1 MADVNANIDINIDSS
16 NAISQLKSL
25 QRQISQFHTSIAKSS
40 ESAAL
45 AQRGLEK
52 NLLNSINSI
61 GSFSAELRTVKTTA
75 ESFTTALEGN
85 KFSMREYFR
94 YAGGSTKTFGKLF
107 RSEFDTIGKVAEE
120 RVKKLQT
127 QYIKMGRDS
136 TGAMKA
142 IAVMPK
148 SLDMSDYNTKIQV
161 GAQKQALF
169 NQLMKQGSTNLL
181 NFGKNTQWAGRQ
193 LMVGFTIPLTILG
206 STAAKTFMEMEAQAL
221 KFKKVYGDL
230 FTPQAETQAA
240 LDGITELGQMF
251 TKYGVAVSSTVGLA
265 AEAAAAGFQGL
276 DLQRQTTE
284 ATRLSILGQIENSKA
299 LETTISLQNA
309 FGMSSDKLADSINF
323 LNAVENQTVVSLDDI
338 TTAIPKVAPVIQQ
351 LGGDVKDLTFFI
363 AAMKEGGINASE
375 GANALKSGLAA
386 LINPTK
392 KANEMLSQFGIN
404 AREIV
409 VKNKGNLKATV
420 VEFATAL
427 NQLDPLNR
435 AQAIEQMFG
444 KFQFAR
450 LSTLFANVAKDGNQA
465 SRVLDLA
472 NSSVEE
478 LSALSER
485 ELGMTAESSMN
496 KFKKAVEDL
505 KFALIPVGKAFLEA
519 VTPIA
524 EFVGNI
530 LSKFNDL
537 SAGSKKAITLL
548 VTVIGGLGPVL
559 LMTFGL
565 LANGVANIIKLFL
578 TLRQGYQRLT
588 GQSQVLGEQTQY
600 LTMEQLDAAAVAHSL
615 DQAHARLTQ
624 RFTLEAEALNKLIIA
639 YQSAATAGQR
649 FAMNNPGM
657 MLPPRAPRK
666 LAGGIVSV
674 PGSGN
679 KDTVPAMLAPGEAV
693 IPSKF
698 AKKYAPLIQGMV
710 AGNIPGYMSGL
721 APAYA
726 HAQMPFSPGSQQY
739 QEGIKIAGL
748 EQLAAEFPQFIKV
761 VSNLVAELPQSL
773 NVAMKKGASV
783 GEFTKEYGSREGKFT
798 TAAQLGGLD
807 IGNTENKKAL
817 QLLENQIGKA
827 TVQLAEQKAAGGKV
841 VVSDEMFAEATR
853 SVIDEYKNIE
863 GAAGRAARAL
873 DASSKQI
880 GQVRVSAKKDE
891 ILSGLKSGKFVKTK
905 TGKQTQ
911 NQVMFGDVNVGRES
925 VSHPGQYQ
933 SGNPISPRGSYKG
946 KKKQGLIFAAKED
959 AKAYQ
964 SEVEKNTTD
973 IYPATRER
981 TSPHRLASADGKD
994 DANAYESAKQTATKQ
1009 RRRSDRPQGPPSI
1022 GLGAIGPG
1030 ATISPAGLE
1039 SVVNETRA
1047 RQTATEKLG
1056 KLNGAIMGGTFA
1068 LTSLASAGS
1077 MASGP
1082 LGDLSQQVMKYSGL
1096 LFGLMSITQLL
1107 TQAKVTELV
1116 ATRAGTVATAM
1127 GGTGFKALFSKG
1139 GGLAGF
1145 GKNLLTAGK
1154 FLLRFLGPIGLVTTG
1169 LLAAYSVIKMVN
1181 AARERERLSIEG
1193 LGDAAFLAKDKL
1205 KMLGGFFNVV
1215 PTASPFSSKTPQ
1227 MGTTPAQ
1234 RSQVESLR
1242 GDKDFKSKFK
1252 NDIKSLKSATDKQAQ
1267 LVFNSLAIQLKGQ
1280 GFTKEAIDTIVKA
1293 LQEEAGKTSI
1303 KFDFSS
1309 IDIST
1314 KEGMSGFQKSLD
1326 DLSAQV
1332 AKDFATGYS
1341 ASTRLAMNGATG
1353 MWESFTTNIMSD
1365 KLKTSI
1371 NLATKSFTG
1380 MIDGISGQL
1389 ANGTITADQ
1398 YSQSFARI
1406 SSKLAAMPKPVQLAI
1421 VAELLKSLP
1430 EPVAK
1435 TATALTNIGDT
1446 MLLVN
1451 AKAMGL
1457 TEGLA
1462 GVASAMLFLQTA
1474 TGWGPEFAKNVNA
1487 AKLVISNFKKQL
1499 DDLKK
1504 GLGLTTKETDPFKD
1518 LGTGEKFD
1526 FSKYISNNI
1535 KAIQTQTKAYEAM
1548 RLAGISAATAAELA
1562 SNSDAAKAI
1571 VELAKVGG
1579 DAWKKATNE
1588 IKKYTKEQKIL
1599 QTGLIAGAE
1608 SGDYELGRLQMAEKF
1623 ITLQEN
1629 LLNLQTSPK
1638 IKKYNDE
1645 LSFQELILKKISDA
1659 MDAVTNKEIT
1669 PRETLIKQNNYKLE
1683 ELSLIE
1689 NEINSAYDDQIKAL
1703 DAIEKSNKNI
1713 NAMQRSKLSIADALT
1728 QGDISAA
1735 AKAVDEARAEQ
1746 SVNSLSNTQEQITI
1760 SKDLTIAAL
1769 GRKQIE
1775 EENKILQF
1783 QISQIQKNQLDAME
1797 MAKTQV
1803 DKRIDALNYEVS
1815 ITEKLLQ
1822 LQKDSIKYFGMT
1834 KTEID
1839 NAISSLNLAKDAG
1852 IDINVTSNLE
1862 VFLKAAKGDTE
1873 ALNTLLTTTVPAS
1886 AKAAFDALV
1895 TLRNS
1900 MNLSS
1905 TITVSVAGDGAVT
1918 SISAVTAA
1926 WAALNTAADS
1936 AAKARIIMAQF
1947 QIDQLS
1953 FNDFIAKTDEIDAKI
1968 KQMLKD
1974 AADILK
1980 DGIITDA
1987 ELAAFATKWGLALE
2001 QAQTFL
2007 DNVNAIFKAAV
2018 IDKSAIEA
2026 FAKEWGIPYA
2036 AAVKYLTDA
2045 NAYLLVGTIDDT
2057 TIKSFATKWSL
2068 PYEAVKQYLLD
2079 SNKSLSETGL
2089 DSTSITEYA
2098 AKWEEPKTAFNS
2110 YTSAVITGIS
2120 TLSTLDYSSPGS
2132 SASSAWNGATAA
2144 ANAYSIAAA
2153 AASTAQKELA
2163 SAIAA
2168 TQAAA
2173 TAAAIAAAKVL
2184 TDAAAAAAVASVN
2197 TKTVGNT
2204 ADSSGGSGSTT
2215 KYTSNGVAFKTAD
2228 HAKQAN
2234 DLYLALKAA
2243 ITAYDAQNKLG
2254 PSTKL
2259 GTLLTAKN
2267 TAQKQYDNFVTK
2279 YKYAASGGLVSKYM
2293 ASGGIVPKYM
2303 ASGGMASPKY
2313 FAAGGVPRGTDTI
2326 PAMLTPGEFV
2336 MSKYAVDSYGV
2347 DKMKAIN
2354 SGSIEGDKVYNYNLS
2369 VNVKSNANPQDIA
2382 KTVMLEIKNVD
2393 SQRIRTQ
2400 R

>member
-1 MADVNANIDINIDSS
+1 VADVNANIDINIDSS

-127 QYIKMGRDS
+127 QYIKMGRDT

-161 GAQKQALF
+161 AAQKQALF

-206 STAAKTFMEMEAQAL
+206 STASKTFMEMEAQAL

-284 ATRLSILGQIENSKA
+284 ATRLSILGQIENTKA

-386 LINPTK
+386 LINPTR
-392 KANEMLSQFGIN
+392 KANAMLSQFGIN

-615 DQAHARLTQ
+615 DQAHAKLTQ

-657 MLPPRAPRK
+657 MLPPRAPKK
-666 LAGGIVSV
+666 LASGIVSV

-710 AGNIPGYMSGL
+710 AGNIPGYKEGVVRD
-721 APAYA
+721 
-726 HAQMPFSPGSQQY
+726 PGS
-739 QEGIKIAGL
+739 GSAGRVG
-748 EQLAAEFPQFIKV
+748 KV
-761 VSNLVAELPQSL
+761 VPTVVRPYSSNVGATKGLVDFL
-773 NVAMKKGASV
+773 NI
-783 GEFTKEYGSREGKFT
+783 
-798 TAAQLGGLD
+798 D
-807 IGNTENKKAL
+807 PGNTADVVSLYTKQILEEAKVSAQSVVVEINKWRQNNMAAL
-817 QLLENQIGKA
+817 
-827 TVQLAEQKAAGGKV
+827 QKAAAAVNAGADATTEFGPL
-841 VVSDEMFAEATR
+841 VSKFNQDMETAQGPFSQFAKTAQTMAPKLSKDLVEAQQKAKELNLNVKNAADAVKL
-853 SVIDEYKNIE
+853 SQELPNNVIASNLSKPGNFSQYSKIRA
-863 GAAGRAARAL
+863 GAGSR
-873 DASSKQI
+873 
-880 GQVRVSAKKDE
+880 
-891 ILSGLKSGKFVKTK
+891 
-905 TGKQTQ
+905 
-911 NQVMFGDVNVGRES
+911 FGDDKGIES
-925 VSHPGQYQ
+925 MGIPRFMLPDMHPSERAYKLGTSQEHVSSSVQQ
-933 SGNPISPRGSYKG
+933 QEQAIR
-946 KKKQGLIFAAKED
+946 L
-959 AKAYQ
+959 KAERSARKNASVYQ

-981 TSPHRLASADGKD
+981 TSPHKLAAQDGKD
-994 DANAYESAKQTATKQ
+994 DANAYENAKQTATKQ

-1030 ATISPAGLE
+1030 ATISPAGLQ

-1107 TQAKVTELV
+1107 TQAKVTDLV

-1127 GGTGFKALFSKG
+1127 GGTGFKSLFSKG

-1181 AARERERLSIEG
+1181 AARERERLAIEG
-1193 LGDAAFLAKDKL
+1193 LGDAMATTTSQVKTLGEFFGVLPKKLPFDLRQTEIVSAPVRTQRENLKASPEFQKEFKSTIESLRKATNEEAKIVFSSLALNLQAQGFAKDQVQVIVDALREESSQTDVTLDVKSLNLSKESLDKL
-1205 KMLGGFFNVV
+1205 KKDFDPLLVSLNKALSDGITKKLVGGGGAKGASAPLQEIILLNKNAQKQLETTSQFISETSKSASGMFQLGLIDG
-1215 PTASPFSSKTPQ
+1215 KTYEATISAILERTN
-1227 MGTTPAQ
+1227 GLDEAQ
-1234 RSQVESLR
+1234 RKILLNDV
-1242 GDKDFKSKFK
+1242 FK
-1252 NDIKSLKSATDKQAQ
+1252 
-1267 LVFNSLAIQLKGQ
+1267 
-1280 GFTKEAIDTIVKA
+1280 
-1293 LQEEAGKTSI
+1293 
-1303 KFDFSS
+1303 
-1309 IDIST
+1309 
-1314 KEGMSGFQKSLD
+1314 
-1326 DLSAQV
+1326 
-1332 AKDFATGYS
+1332 
-1341 ASTRLAMNGATG
+1341 
-1353 MWESFTTNIMSD
+1353 
-1365 KLKTSI
+1365 KLGVS
-1371 NLATKSFTG
+1371 
-1380 MIDGISGQL
+1380 
-1389 ANGTITADQ
+1389 
-1398 YSQSFARI
+1398 
-1406 SSKLAAMPKPVQLAI
+1406 
-1421 VAELLKSLP
+1421 
-1430 EPVAK
+1430 
-1435 TATALTNIGDT
+1435 ATALNGVLGDT
-1446 MLLVN
+1446 VKEMRLLALMSSGILGKDSPV
-1451 AKAMGL
+1451 L
-1457 TEGLA
+1457 
-1462 GVASAMLFLQTA
+1462 
-1474 TGWGPEFAKNVNA
+1474 
-1487 AKLVISNFKKQL
+1487 
-1499 DDLKK
+1499 K
-1504 GLGLTTKETDPFKD
+1504 GLQAPKGTKEYQNALIQITRLYDKMFGAIEKASKVEPKPFNPNA
-1518 LGTGEKFD
+1518 GGAAGEL
-1526 FSKYISNNI
+1526 SEIQ
-1535 KAIQTQTKAYEAM
+1535 KAINSLKEKTKQILDQSAAYKIL
-1548 RLAGISAATAAELA
+1548 RDNNYDAATAAELA
-1562 SNSDAAKAI
+1562 ADSLVAAALASGAIKAGTEKWKEFLEAIKKAKNALAVEPANKASQKFDTDKLAIEAQTKAMRTLLAAGYDAAEALDIVGDADLVALINNSEAAGLTFDQVKEKIDSAAEAIKNLKNLGNPFAAIEEQTEKFEKAFAAAMEKFRIEEEKAKKKFQPGIDRAQAEVDRIQKIIDGINKTIDGLQTKIKDKQRGIEENITREVEKFEDSIKVIEDKIKAEFDSPLEKLSSESEVLSHNLELIDHQSEAINSKYDLQAEALQKVSDINSDIA
-1571 VELAKVGG
+1571 
-1579 DAWKKATNE
+1579 DQQ
-1588 IKKYTKEQKIL
+1588 QKQL
-1599 QTGLIAGAE
+1599 GL
-1608 SGDYELGRLQMAEKF
+1608 
-1623 ITLQEN
+1623 
-1629 LLNLQTSPK
+1629 
-1638 IKKYNDE
+1638 
-1645 LSFQELILKKISDA
+1645 
-1659 MDAVTNKEIT
+1659 
-1669 PRETLIKQNNYKLE
+1669 
-1683 ELSLIE
+1683 
-1689 NEINSAYDDQIKAL
+1689 
-1703 DAIEKSNKNI
+1703 
-1713 NAMQRSKLSIADALT
+1713 ADALSR
-1728 QGDISAA
+1728 GDISAA
-1735 AKAVDEARAEQ
+1735 AAAAQDMRAGSAARAASAQ
-1746 SVNSLSNTQEQITI
+1746 SGFLDSGRKAELAALTAGGMTRLKIEERQYQIGQEQY
-1760 SKDLTIAAL
+1760 KLEQ
-1769 GRKQIE
+1769 GR
-1775 EENKILQF
+1775 
-1783 QISQIQKNQLDAME
+1783 
-1797 MAKTQV
+1797 
-1803 DKRIDALNYEVS
+1803 
-1815 ITEKLLQ
+1815 KLLQ
-1822 LQKDSIKYFGMT
+1822 KEISDIQEFKIEPLLEEQKRIELDIRDIEDEIYKLENAQTNSLRSNNIELDAAKIALDEANGKLQEALDKIADQK
-1834 KTEID
+1834 KVWED
-1839 NAISSLNLAKDAG
+1839 AKFG
-1852 IDINVTSNLE
+1852 IDEAKNSVDILNTSLE
-1862 VFLKAAKGDTE
+1862 ETLRLAEAIAAAYASMGSGDFSTSGSFTSDDKAFESFISIVE
-1873 ALNTLLTTTVPAS
+1873 ALDA
-1886 AKAAFDALV
+1886 AQAAFDAAV
-1895 TLRNS
+1895 ESGNMYAVRN
-1900 MNLSS
+1900 
-1905 TITVSVAGDGAVT
+1905 AGV
-1918 SISAVTAA
+1918 
-1926 WAALNTAADS
+1926 
-1936 AAKARIIMAQF
+1936 R
-1947 QIDQLS
+1947 
-1953 FNDFIAKTDEIDAKI
+1953 
-1968 KQMLKD
+1968 
-1974 AADILK
+1974 
-1980 DGIITDA
+1980 
-1987 ELAAFATKWGLALE
+1987 LAAA
-2001 QAQTFL
+2001 
-2007 DNVNAIFKAAV
+2007 
-2018 IDKSAIEA
+2018 
-2026 FAKEWGIPYA
+2026 
-2036 AAVKYLTDA
+2036 
-2045 NAYLLVGTIDDT
+2045 
-2057 TIKSFATKWSL
+2057 
-2068 PYEAVKQYLLD
+2068 
-2079 SNKSLSETGL
+2079 
-2089 DSTSITEYA
+2089 
-2098 AKWEEPKTAFNS
+2098 
-2110 YTSAVITGIS
+2110 
-2120 TLSTLDYSSPGS
+2120 
-2132 SASSAWNGATAA
+2132 
-2144 ANAYSIAAA
+2144 
-2153 AASTAQKELA
+2153 
-2163 SAIAA
+2163 
-2168 TQAAA
+2168 QAAYDA
-2173 TAAAIAAAKVL
+2173 TL
-2184 TDAAAAAAVASVN
+2184 PTGGGGGGG
-2197 TKTVGNT
+2197 GNSLLMM
-2204 ADSSGGSGSTT
+2204 SSGG
-2215 KYTSNGVAFKTAD
+2215 
-2228 HAKQAN
+2228 
-2234 DLYLALKAA
+2234 
-2243 ITAYDAQNKLG
+2243 
-2254 PSTKL
+2254 
-2259 GTLLTAKN
+2259 
-2267 TAQKQYDNFVTK
+2267 
-2279 YKYAASGGLVSKYM
+2279 M
-2293 ASGGIVPKYM
+2293 VPKYM
-2303 ASGGMASPKY
+2303 AYGGMSM
-2313 FAAGGVPRGTDTI
+2313 GSDTV

-2336 MSKYAVDSYGV
+2336 MNKKATKAFGPALAAMNSSKYPSMMTKGLSSPTYQTSATNISAPSNVS
-2347 DKMKAIN
+2347 N
-2354 SGSIEGDKVYNYNLS
+2354 STSVNNNSSSVYNYS
-2369 VNVKSNANPQDIA
+2369 VGINVGGSNANPQDIA
-2382 KTVMLEIKNVD
+2382 RAVMTQIKNVD

>member
-1 MADVNANIDINIDSS
+1 VADVNANIDINIDSS

-61 GSFSAELRTVKTTA
+61 GSFSAELRTVKTSA
-75 ESFTTALEGN
+75 ESFTASLEGN

-127 QYIKMGRDS
+127 QYIKMGRDT

-161 GAQKQALF
+161 AAQKQALF

-206 STAAKTFMEMEAQAL
+206 STASKTFMEMEAQAL

-230 FTPQAETQAA
+230 FTPQEETQAA

-284 ATRLSILGQIENSKA
+284 ATRLSILGQIDNAKA

-386 LINPTK
+386 LINPTR

-404 AREIV
+404 AKEIV
-409 VKNKGNLKATV
+409 VKNKGDLKTTV

-615 DQAHARLTQ
+615 DQAHAKLTQ
-624 RFTLEAEALNKLIIA
+624 RFTLEAEALNKLVIA

-657 MLPPRAPRK
+657 MLPPRAPKK
-666 LAGGIVSV
+666 LASGIVSV

-710 AGNIPGYMSGL
+710 AGNIPGYKEGVVRD
-721 APAYA
+721 
-726 HAQMPFSPGSQQY
+726 PGS
-739 QEGIKIAGL
+739 GSAGRVG
-748 EQLAAEFPQFIKV
+748 KV
-761 VSNLVAELPQSL
+761 VPTVVRPYSSNVGATKGLVDFL
-773 NVAMKKGASV
+773 NI
-783 GEFTKEYGSREGKFT
+783 
-798 TAAQLGGLD
+798 D
-807 IGNTENKKAL
+807 PGNTADVVSLYTKQILEEAKVSAQSVVVEINKWRQNNMAAL
-817 QLLENQIGKA
+817 
-827 TVQLAEQKAAGGKV
+827 QKAAAAVNAGADATTEFGPL
-841 VVSDEMFAEATR
+841 VSKFNQDMETAQGPFSQFAKTAQTMAPKLSKDLVEAQQ
-853 SVIDEYKNIE
+853 K
-863 GAAGRAARAL
+863 
-873 DASSKQI
+873 
-880 GQVRVSAKKDE
+880 
-891 ILSGLKSGKFVKTK
+891 
-905 TGKQTQ
+905 
-911 NQVMFGDVNVGRES
+911 
-925 VSHPGQYQ
+925 
-933 SGNPISPRGSYKG
+933 
-946 KKKQGLIFAAKED
+946 AKELNLNVKNAAD
-959 AKAYQ
+959 AVKLSQELPNNVIASNLSKPGNFSKYSKIRAGAGSKFGNDQGIESMGIPRFMLPDMHPSERAYKLGTSQEHVSSSVQQQEQAIRLKAERSARKNASVYQ

-981 TSPHRLASADGKD
+981 TSPHKLAAQDGKD
-994 DANAYESAKQTATKQ
+994 DANAYENAKQTATKQ

-1030 ATISPAGLE
+1030 ATISPAGLQ

-1127 GGTGFKALFSKG
+1127 GGTGFKSLFSRG
-1139 GGLAGF
+1139 GGLVGF

-1169 LLAAYSVIKMVN
+1169 LFAAYSVIKMAN
-1181 AARERERLSIEG
+1181 AARERERLAIEG
-1193 LGDAAFLAKDKL
+1193 LADAMSTTTSQVKTLGEFFGVLPKKL
-1205 KMLGGFFNVV
+1205 PFDLGQKEIVSAPV
-1215 PTASPFSSKTPQ
+1215 RTQRESLKASPEFQKEFKSTI
-1227 MGTTPAQ
+1227 
-1234 RSQVESLR
+1234 ESLR
-1242 GDKDFKSKFK
+1242 KATNEEAKIVFSSLALNLQAQGFAKDQVQVIIDSLREESSQTDVKL
-1252 NDIKSLKSATDKQAQ
+1252 DVKSLNLSQESLDQLKKDIAPILVNLNRALDIGVTKKLVGGVGGRYAAPLQEIVVFSKDVQKQLETTSEFISETAKSA
-1267 LVFNSLAIQLKGQ
+1267 S
-1280 GFTKEAIDTIVKA
+1280 
-1293 LQEEAGKTSI
+1293 
-1303 KFDFSS
+1303 
-1309 IDIST
+1309 
-1314 KEGMSGFQKSLD
+1314 GMFELGL
-1326 DLSAQV
+1326 
-1332 AKDFATGYS
+1332 
-1341 ASTRLAMNGATG
+1341 
-1353 MWESFTTNIMSD
+1353 
-1365 KLKTSI
+1365 
-1371 NLATKSFTG
+1371 
-1380 MIDGISGQL
+1380 IDG
-1389 ANGTITADQ
+1389 
-1398 YSQSFARI
+1398 
-1406 SSKLAAMPKPVQLAI
+1406 
-1421 VAELLKSLP
+1421 
-1430 EPVAK
+1430 
-1435 TATALTNIGDT
+1435 
-1446 MLLVN
+1446 
-1451 AKAMGL
+1451 
-1457 TEGLA
+1457 
-1462 GVASAMLFLQTA
+1462 
-1474 TGWGPEFAKNVNA
+1474 
-1487 AKLVISNFKKQL
+1487 
-1499 DDLKK
+1499 
-1504 GLGLTTKETDPFKD
+1504 
-1518 LGTGEKFD
+1518 
-1526 FSKYISNNI
+1526 
-1535 KAIQTQTKAYEAM
+1535 KAYEATLNTVLETTRGLDDAQRKLLLQKVFEKLGADASALNGILGRTVTEM
-1548 RLAGISAATAAELA
+1548 RLLALMSSGIFQKGSPVLEGLKAPKNSKEYTNALIQINRQYDKMFGSIVKITEEEKKKDFNPNAGGAAGELSEIQKAINSLKEKTKEILDQSKAYKILRDLNYDAKTAADLAADSLVAAALASGAIKAGTEKWKEFLEAIKKAKNALAVEPANKASQKFDTQKQAIEAQTKAMRTLLAAGYDAAEALDIVGDADLVALINDSKAAKLTFAQVKEKIDSTAAALKNLKNLGNPFAAIEEQTEKFEKNFATAMEKFRIDEEDAKRKFQPGIDLAQAEV
-1562 SNSDAAKAI
+1562 DRI
-1571 VELAKVGG
+1571 QKVIDSINKTIDG
-1579 DAWKKATNE
+1579 
-1588 IKKYTKEQKIL
+1588 L
-1599 QTGLIAGAE
+1599 QTDIKDKQRGIEENITREVEKFENDIKVIEDKIKAEFDTPLEKLSSESEVLSHNLGLIDHQSE
-1608 SGDYELGRLQMAEKF
+1608 
-1623 ITLQEN
+1623 
-1629 LLNLQTSPK
+1629 
-1638 IKKYNDE
+1638 
-1645 LSFQELILKKISDA
+1645 
-1659 MDAVTNKEIT
+1659 
-1669 PRETLIKQNNYKLE
+1669 
-1683 ELSLIE
+1683 
-1689 NEINSAYDDQIKAL
+1689 EINSKYDLQAEALQKVSDINSDIADQQQKQL
-1703 DAIEKSNKNI
+1703 G
-1713 NAMQRSKLSIADALT
+1713 LADALSR
-1728 QGDISAA
+1728 GDISAA
-1735 AKAVDEARAEQ
+1735 AAAAQDMRAGSANRAASAQ
-1746 SVNSLSNTQEQITI
+1746 SGLL
-1760 SKDLTIAAL
+1760 DA
-1769 GRKQIE
+1769 GRK
-1775 EENKILQF
+1775 
-1783 QISQIQKNQLDAME
+1783 
-1797 MAKTQV
+1797 
-1803 DKRIDALNYEVS
+1803 
-1815 ITEKLLQ
+1815 
-1822 LQKDSIKYFGMT
+1822 
-1834 KTEID
+1834 
-1839 NAISSLNLAKDAG
+1839 
-1852 IDINVTSNLE
+1852 
-1862 VFLKAAKGDTE
+1862 
-1873 ALNTLLTTTVPAS
+1873 
-1886 AKAAFDALV
+1886 
-1895 TLRNS
+1895 
-1900 MNLSS
+1900 
-1905 TITVSVAGDGAVT
+1905 
-1918 SISAVTAA
+1918 
-1926 WAALNTAADS
+1926 
-1936 AAKARIIMAQF
+1936 
-1947 QIDQLS
+1947 
-1953 FNDFIAKTDEIDAKI
+1953 
-1968 KQMLKD
+1968 
-1974 AADILK
+1974 
-1980 DGIITDA
+1980 A
-1987 ELAAFATKWGLALE
+1987 ELAALTAGGMTRLKIEQRQYQIGQEQYKLE
-2001 QAQTFL
+2001 QDRKLLQKQISDIQEFKINPLLEEQKRIDLEIRKIEDEIYKLENAQTESLRSNNIQL
-2007 DNVNAIFKAAV
+2007 DAAKIKLDGLNSDLAAALKKIEGQKGEWENAKFG
-2018 IDKSAIEA
+2018 IDK
-2026 FAKEWGIPYA
+2026 AKNSVDFFNI
-2036 AAVKYLTDA
+2036 
-2045 NAYLLVGTIDDT
+2045 
-2057 TIKSFATKWSL
+2057 SL
-2068 PYEAVKQYLLD
+2068 Q
-2079 SNKSLSETGL
+2079 ETL
-2089 DSTSITEYA
+2089 R
-2098 AKWEEPKTAFNS
+2098 
-2110 YTSAVITGIS
+2110 
-2120 TLSTLDYSSPGS
+2120 L
-2132 SASSAWNGATAA
+2132 
-2144 ANAYSIAAA
+2144 
-2153 AASTAQKELA
+2153 AQ
-2163 SAIAA
+2163 
-2168 TQAAA
+2168 
-2173 TAAAIAAAKVL
+2173 AIAAAYAGMSGGSLSTSGSFVPESEYVAPIS
-2184 TDAAAAAAVASVN
+2184 TDADKAAEAAFLAIVAQLDQAQADYEAGLLTGNSTIIN
-2197 TKTVGNT
+2197 ALLADLKTKQTTYDATLPTVDPNMSGGGGGGFDML
-2204 ADSSGGSGSTT
+2204 ALSSGGM
-2215 KYTSNGVAFKTAD
+2215 
-2228 HAKQAN
+2228 
-2234 DLYLALKAA
+2234 
-2243 ITAYDAQNKLG
+2243 
-2254 PSTKL
+2254 
-2259 GTLLTAKN
+2259 
-2267 TAQKQYDNFVTK
+2267 
-2279 YKYAASGGLVSKYM
+2279 VSRYM
-2293 ASGGIVPKYM
+2293 A
-2303 ASGGMASPKY
+2303 AGGMVKPKY
-2313 FAAGGVPRGTDTI
+2313 FAVGGKARGTDVV

-2336 MSKYAVDSYGV
+2336 MSKYAVDSYGTN
-2347 DKMKAIN
+2347 KMKAMN
-2354 SGSIEGDKVYNYNLS
+2354 NGSYQGEKVYNYNLN
-2369 VNVKSNANPQDIA
+2369 VNVKSDANPEDIA
-2382 KTVMLEIKNVD
+2382 RVVMTQIRQVD

-2400 R
+2400 RD

>member
-127 QYIKMGRDS
+127 QYIKMGRDT

-161 GAQKQALF
+161 AAQKQALF

-193 LMVGFTIPLTILG
+193 LMVGFTIPLSILG

-230 FTPQAETQAA
+230 FTPQEETQAA

-265 AEAAAAGFQGL
+265 SEAAAAGFQGL

-284 ATRLSILGQIENSKA
+284 ATRLSILGQIENTKA

-404 AREIV
+404 AKEIV
-409 VKNKGNLKATV
+409 VKNKGDLKSTV

-478 LSALSER
+478 LSALSEK

-666 LAGGIVSV
+666 LASGIVSV

-710 AGNIPGYMSGL
+710 AGNIPGYKEGVVRD
-721 APAYA
+721 
-726 HAQMPFSPGSQQY
+726 PGS
-739 QEGIKIAGL
+739 GSAGRVG
-748 EQLAAEFPQFIKV
+748 KV
-761 VSNLVAELPQSL
+761 VPTVVRPYSSNVGATKGLVDFL
-773 NVAMKKGASV
+773 NIDS
-783 GEFTKEYGSREGKFT
+783 
-798 TAAQLGGLD
+798 
-807 IGNTENKKAL
+807 GNTADVVSLYTKQILEEAKVSAQSVVVEINKWRQNNMAAL
-817 QLLENQIGKA
+817 
-827 TVQLAEQKAAGGKV
+827 QKAAAAVNAGADATTEFGPL
-841 VVSDEMFAEATR
+841 VSKFNQDMETAQGPFSQFAKTAETMAPKLSKDLVEAQQ
-853 SVIDEYKNIE
+853 K
-863 GAAGRAARAL
+863 
-873 DASSKQI
+873 
-880 GQVRVSAKKDE
+880 
-891 ILSGLKSGKFVKTK
+891 
-905 TGKQTQ
+905 
-911 NQVMFGDVNVGRES
+911 
-925 VSHPGQYQ
+925 
-933 SGNPISPRGSYKG
+933 
-946 KKKQGLIFAAKED
+946 AKELNLNVKNAAD
-959 AKAYQ
+959 AVKLSQELPNNVIASNLSKPGNFSKYSKIRAGAGSKFGNDQGIESMGIPRFMLPDMHPSERAYKLGTSQEHVSSSVQQQEQAIRLKAERSARKNASVYQ

-981 TSPHRLASADGKD
+981 TSPHKLAAQDGKD
-994 DANAYESAKQTATKQ
+994 DANAYENARQTATKQ

-1030 ATISPAGLE
+1030 ATISPAGLQ
-1039 SVVNETRA
+1039 SVVNETKA

-1068 LTSLASAGS
+1068 LTSLASVGS

-1127 GGTGFKALFSKG
+1127 GGTGFKSLFSRG

-1154 FLLRFLGPIGLVTTG
+1154 FLLRFLGPVGLVTTG

-1181 AARERERLSIEG
+1181 AARERERLAIEG
-1193 LGDAAFLAKDKL
+1193 LGEAMATTTSQVKTLGEFFNVLPKKLPFDLRQTEIVSAPVRTQRENLKASPQFQKEFKSTIESLRKATNEEAKIVFSSLALNLQAQGFAKDQVQVIIDSLREESSQTDVKLDVKSLNLSQESLDQLKKDIAPILVNLDKALKTGVNKKLVGGVGGRYTGPLQEIVVFSKEVQKQLETTSEFISETAKSASGMFQLGLIDGTTYQATLNTVLETTRGLDEAQRKILLTKVFEKMGTDAKALIGILGDAKKEMMALALISSGALSQSVVDDLKATGEDAAFRQA
-1205 KMLGGFFNVV
+1205 
-1215 PTASPFSSKTPQ
+1215 
-1227 MGTTPAQ
+1227 
-1234 RSQVESLR
+1234 R
-1242 GDKDFKSKFK
+1242 G
-1252 NDIKSLKSATDKQAQ
+1252 
-1267 LVFNSLAIQLKGQ
+1267 V
-1280 GFTKEAIDTIVKA
+1280 
-1293 LQEEAGKTSI
+1293 
-1303 KFDFSS
+1303 
-1309 IDIST
+1309 
-1314 KEGMSGFQKSLD
+1314 
-1326 DLSAQV
+1326 
-1332 AKDFATGYS
+1332 Y
-1341 ASTRLAMNGATG
+1341 
-1353 MWESFTTNIMSD
+1353 
-1365 KLKTSI
+1365 
-1371 NLATKSFTG
+1371 
-1380 MIDGISGQL
+1380 
-1389 ANGTITADQ
+1389 
-1398 YSQSFARI
+1398 
-1406 SSKLAAMPKPVQLAI
+1406 
-1421 VAELLKSLP
+1421 
-1430 EPVAK
+1430 
-1435 TATALTNIGDT
+1435 
-1446 MLLVN
+1446 
-1451 AKAMGL
+1451 GL
-1457 TEGLA
+1457 
-1462 GVASAMLFLQTA
+1462 
-1474 TGWGPEFAKNVNA
+1474 
-1487 AKLVISNFKKQL
+1487 
-1499 DDLKK
+1499 
-1504 GLGLTTKETDPFKD
+1504 
-1518 LGTGEKFD
+1518 
-1526 FSKYISNNI
+1526 
-1535 KAIQTQTKAYEAM
+1535 TKAYEKLFGAIEEVTKVKTKPFDPNTGGGEGE
-1548 RLAGISAATAAELA
+1548 LSEIQKAINSLKEKTKQILDQSKAYGILRAKGYDAATAADLAADSLVAAALA
-1562 SNSDAAKAI
+1562 SGQIKAGTKKWTEFLEAIKKAKTALDAEPANKANQKFDTQKQAIEAQTKAMRNLLAAGYDAAEALEI
-1571 VELAKVGG
+1571 VG
-1579 DAWKKATNE
+1579 DADLVALINDSKAAGLTFNQVKE
-1588 IKKYTKEQKIL
+1588 KIDSAAAAIKNLKNLGNPFAAIEEQTDKFEKNFATAMEKFRIDEENAKREFQPGIDLAQAEVDRIQKVIDSINKTIDGL
-1599 QTGLIAGAE
+1599 QTNIKDKQRGIEENITRKVEEFENSIKLIE
-1608 SGDYELGRLQMAEKF
+1608 D
-1623 ITLQEN
+1623 
-1629 LLNLQTSPK
+1629 K
-1638 IKKYNDE
+1638 IKTEFDSPLEK
-1645 LSFQELILKKISDA
+1645 LSSESEVLSHNLELIDHQS
-1659 MDAVTNKEIT
+1659 E
-1669 PRETLIKQNNYKLE
+1669 
-1683 ELSLIE
+1683 
-1689 NEINSAYDDQIKAL
+1689 EINSKYDLQAEALQKVSDINSDIADQQQKQL
-1703 DAIEKSNKNI
+1703 G
-1713 NAMQRSKLSIADALT
+1713 LADALSR
-1728 QGDISAA
+1728 GDISAA
-1735 AKAVDEARAEQ
+1735 AAAAQDMRAGSAARAASAQ
-1746 SVNSLSNTQEQITI
+1746 SGFL
-1760 SKDLTIAAL
+1760 DA
-1769 GRKQIE
+1769 GRK
-1775 EENKILQF
+1775 
-1783 QISQIQKNQLDAME
+1783 
-1797 MAKTQV
+1797 
-1803 DKRIDALNYEVS
+1803 
-1815 ITEKLLQ
+1815 
-1822 LQKDSIKYFGMT
+1822 
-1834 KTEID
+1834 
-1839 NAISSLNLAKDAG
+1839 
-1852 IDINVTSNLE
+1852 
-1862 VFLKAAKGDTE
+1862 
-1873 ALNTLLTTTVPAS
+1873 
-1886 AKAAFDALV
+1886 
-1895 TLRNS
+1895 
-1900 MNLSS
+1900 
-1905 TITVSVAGDGAVT
+1905 
-1918 SISAVTAA
+1918 
-1926 WAALNTAADS
+1926 
-1936 AAKARIIMAQF
+1936 
-1947 QIDQLS
+1947 
-1953 FNDFIAKTDEIDAKI
+1953 
-1968 KQMLKD
+1968 
-1974 AADILK
+1974 
-1980 DGIITDA
+1980 A
-1987 ELAAFATKWGLALE
+1987 ELAALTAGGMTRLKIEQRQYQIGQEQYKLE
-2001 QAQTFL
+2001 QDRKLLQKQISDIQEFKINPLLEEQKRIDLEIRKIEDEIYKLENAQTNSLRSNNIEL
-2007 DNVNAIFKAAV
+2007 DNAKIKLDQANVKLQESLDKIAGQKKVWEDAKFG
-2018 IDKSAIEA
+2018 IDEA
-2026 FAKEWGIPYA
+2026 KNSVDI
-2036 AAVKYLTDA
+2036 LNT
-2045 NAYLLVGTIDDT
+2045 
-2057 TIKSFATKWSL
+2057 SL
-2068 PYEAVKQYLLD
+2068 E
-2079 SNKSLSETGL
+2079 ETL
-2089 DSTSITEYA
+2089 R
-2098 AKWEEPKTAFNS
+2098 
-2110 YTSAVITGIS
+2110 
-2120 TLSTLDYSSPGS
+2120 L
-2132 SASSAWNGATAA
+2132 
-2144 ANAYSIAAA
+2144 
-2153 AASTAQKELA
+2153 AQ
-2163 SAIAA
+2163 
-2168 TQAAA
+2168 
-2173 TAAAIAAAKVL
+2173 AIAAAYASMSGGSLSTSGSFVPDSAYVAPIS
-2184 TDAAAAAAVASVN
+2184 TDADKAALEEFIDIVKELDAAQAALDKG
-2197 TKTVGNT
+2197 TGGGYG
-2204 ADSSGGSGSTT
+2204 ADAAYDRLLARLDAAQSAYDATLPEVDPNNIGGGGGKSLLAMSSGG
-2215 KYTSNGVAFKTAD
+2215 
-2228 HAKQAN
+2228 
-2234 DLYLALKAA
+2234 
-2243 ITAYDAQNKLG
+2243 
-2254 PSTKL
+2254 
-2259 GTLLTAKN
+2259 
-2267 TAQKQYDNFVTK
+2267 
-2279 YKYAASGGLVSKYM
+2279 M
-2293 ASGGIVPKYM
+2293 VPRYM
-2303 ASGGMASPKY
+2303 ASGGMIKPKY
-2313 FAAGGVPRGTDTI
+2313 FATGGVARGTDVV

-2336 MSKYAVDSYGV
+2336 MSKYAVDSYGTN
-2347 DKMKAIN
+2347 KMKAMN
-2354 SGSIEGDKVYNYNLS
+2354 NGSYQGEKVYNYNLN
-2369 VNVKSNANPQDIA
+2369 VNVKSDANPEDIA
-2382 KTVMLEIKNVD
+2382 RVVMTQIRQVD

-2400 R
+2400 RD

>member
-61 GSFSAELRTVKTTA
+61 GSFSAELRTVKTSA
-75 ESFTTALEGN
+75 ESFTASLEGN

-127 QYIKMGRDS
+127 QYIKMGRDT

-161 GAQKQALF
+161 AAQKQALF

-206 STAAKTFMEMEAQAL
+206 STASKTFMEMEAQAL

-230 FTPQAETQAA
+230 FTPQEETQAA

-284 ATRLSILGQIENSKA
+284 ATRLSILGQIDNAKA

-386 LINPTK
+386 LINPTR

-404 AREIV
+404 AKEIV
-409 VKNKGNLKATV
+409 VKNKGDLKTTV

-615 DQAHARLTQ
+615 DQAHAKLTQ
-624 RFTLEAEALNKLIIA
+624 RFTLEAEALNKLVIA

-657 MLPPRAPRK
+657 MLPPRAPKK
-666 LAGGIVSV
+666 LASGIVSV

-710 AGNIPGYMSGL
+710 AGNIPGYMAGKDT
-721 APAYA
+721 AFA

-748 EQLAAEFPQFIKV
+748 EKLAAEFPHFIKV

-853 SVIDEYKNIE
+853 SVIDEYKNVK
-863 GAAGRAARAL
+863 GAAGRAAQAL

-880 GQVRVSAKKDE
+880 GQVRVSARKQDLIE
-891 ILSGLKSGKFVKTK
+891 NLASGKFKRSR

-911 NQVMFGDVNVGRES
+911 DQIMFGDVNVGRES
-925 VSHPGQYQ
+925 SSKPGNFY
-933 SGNPISPRGSYKG
+933 SGNPISPTGSYKG
-946 KKKQGLIFAAKED
+946 KKKQGIIVAAKQD

-981 TSPHRLASADGKD
+981 TSPHKLAAQDGKD
-994 DANAYESAKQTATKQ
+994 DANAYENAKQTATKQ

-1030 ATISPAGLE
+1030 ATISPAGLQ

-1068 LTSLASAGS
+1068 LTSLASVGS

-1116 ATRAGTVATAM
+1116 ATRASAAAGIMQGLDKDAAGKQIGAKVSS
-1127 GGTGFKALFSKG
+1127 LFTKG

-1181 AARERERLSIEG
+1181 AARERERLAIEG
-1193 LGDAAFLAKDKL
+1193 LGDAMATTTSQVKTLGEFFGVLPKKL
-1205 KMLGGFFNVV
+1205 PFDLGQKEIVSAPV
-1215 PTASPFSSKTPQ
+1215 RTQRESLKASPEFQKEFKSTI
-1227 MGTTPAQ
+1227 
-1234 RSQVESLR
+1234 ESLR
-1242 GDKDFKSKFK
+1242 KATNEEAKIVFSSLALNLQAQGFAKDQVQVIIDSLREESSQTDVEL
-1252 NDIKSLKSATDKQAQ
+1252 NVKSLNLSQESLDQLKKDIAPILVNLDKALDTGVTKKLVGGAGGRYVAPLREIVVFSKDVQKQLETTSEFMSETAKSASGMFQLGLIDGKTYEATLLTIIETTRGLDEAQRKILLQKVFEKLGVSASDFNLILGNSVREMKMLALLSSGVLSKDSPILKALASTDYKTQMRGVGQ
-1267 LVFNSLAIQLKGQ
+1267 LNKLYQQLFGAIEKVNKVEPKPFNPNTGGGEGEISEIQKAINSLKEK
-1280 GFTKEAIDTIVKA
+1280 TKQI
-1293 LQEEAGKTSI
+1293 
-1303 KFDFSS
+1303 
-1309 IDIST
+1309 
-1314 KEGMSGFQKSLD
+1314 LD
-1326 DLSAQV
+1326 
-1332 AKDFATGYS
+1332 
-1341 ASTRLAMNGATG
+1341 
-1353 MWESFTTNIMSD
+1353 
-1365 KLKTSI
+1365 
-1371 NLATKSFTG
+1371 
-1380 MIDGISGQL
+1380 
-1389 ANGTITADQ
+1389 
-1398 YSQSFARI
+1398 QS
-1406 SSKLAAMPKPVQLAI
+1406 
-1421 VAELLKSLP
+1421 
-1430 EPVAK
+1430 
-1435 TATALTNIGDT
+1435 
-1446 MLLVN
+1446 
-1451 AKAMGL
+1451 
-1457 TEGLA
+1457 
-1462 GVASAMLFLQTA
+1462 
-1474 TGWGPEFAKNVNA
+1474 
-1487 AKLVISNFKKQL
+1487 
-1499 DDLKK
+1499 
-1504 GLGLTTKETDPFKD
+1504 
-1518 LGTGEKFD
+1518 
-1526 FSKYISNNI
+1526 
-1535 KAIQTQTKAYEAM
+1535 KAY
-1548 RLAGISAATAAELA
+1548 GILRAKGYDAATAADLA
-1562 SNSDAAKAI
+1562 ADSLVAAALAAGAINVGTEEWKNFLEAIEQAKKALAVEPQNKASQKFDTQKQAIEAQTKAMRALLAAGYDAAEALDI
-1571 VELAKVGG
+1571 VG
-1579 DAWKKATNE
+1579 DADLVALINDSKAAGLTFNQV
-1588 IKKYTKEQKIL
+1588 KEKIDSTAAALKNLKNLGNPFAAIEEQTEKFEKNFATAMEKFRIDEEDAKRKFQPGIDLAQAEVDRIQKVIDSINKTIDGL
-1599 QTGLIAGAE
+1599 QTDIKDKQRGIEENITREVEKFENSIKVIEDKIKAEFDTPLEKLSSESEVLSHNLGLIDHQSE
-1608 SGDYELGRLQMAEKF
+1608 
-1623 ITLQEN
+1623 
-1629 LLNLQTSPK
+1629 
-1638 IKKYNDE
+1638 
-1645 LSFQELILKKISDA
+1645 
-1659 MDAVTNKEIT
+1659 
-1669 PRETLIKQNNYKLE
+1669 
-1683 ELSLIE
+1683 
-1689 NEINSAYDDQIKAL
+1689 EINSKYDLQAEALQKVSDINSDIADQQQKQL
-1703 DAIEKSNKNI
+1703 G
-1713 NAMQRSKLSIADALT
+1713 LADALSR
-1728 QGDISAA
+1728 GDISAA
-1735 AKAVDEARAEQ
+1735 AAAAQDMRAGSANRAASAQ
-1746 SVNSLSNTQEQITI
+1746 SGLL
-1760 SKDLTIAAL
+1760 DA
-1769 GRKQIE
+1769 GRK
-1775 EENKILQF
+1775 
-1783 QISQIQKNQLDAME
+1783 
-1797 MAKTQV
+1797 
-1803 DKRIDALNYEVS
+1803 
-1815 ITEKLLQ
+1815 
-1822 LQKDSIKYFGMT
+1822 
-1834 KTEID
+1834 
-1839 NAISSLNLAKDAG
+1839 
-1852 IDINVTSNLE
+1852 
-1862 VFLKAAKGDTE
+1862 
-1873 ALNTLLTTTVPAS
+1873 
-1886 AKAAFDALV
+1886 
-1895 TLRNS
+1895 
-1900 MNLSS
+1900 
-1905 TITVSVAGDGAVT
+1905 
-1918 SISAVTAA
+1918 
-1926 WAALNTAADS
+1926 
-1936 AAKARIIMAQF
+1936 
-1947 QIDQLS
+1947 
-1953 FNDFIAKTDEIDAKI
+1953 
-1968 KQMLKD
+1968 
-1974 AADILK
+1974 
-1980 DGIITDA
+1980 A
-1987 ELAAFATKWGLALE
+1987 ELAALTAGGMTRLKIEQRQYQIGQDQYDLE
-2001 QAQTFL
+2001 KGRKLLQKDISDIQESKINPLLEKQKAIELEIRKIEDEIYKLENAQTESLRSNNIQL
-2007 DNVNAIFKAAV
+2007 DAAKIKLDGLNSDLAAALKKIEGQKGEWENAKFG
-2018 IDKSAIEA
+2018 IDKAKNSVDFFNISLQETLRLAKAIAE
-2026 FAKEWGIPYA
+2026 
-2036 AAVKYLTDA
+2036 
-2045 NAYLLVGTIDDT
+2045 
-2057 TIKSFATKWSL
+2057 
-2068 PYEAVKQYLLD
+2068 
-2079 SNKSLSETGL
+2079 
-2089 DSTSITEYA
+2089 EYA
-2098 AKWEEPKTAFNS
+2098 K
-2110 YTSAVITGIS
+2110 IGGG
-2120 TLSTLDYSSPGS
+2120 TLSTSGSFVPPDTYIPPTSSPEDEAAYEEFIDIVKELDAAQAALDAAVESGNMY
-2132 SASSAWNGATAA
+2132 AVRNAGIKLAA
-2144 ANAYSIAAA
+2144 AEAAYNA
-2153 AASTAQKELA
+2153 TLP
-2163 SAIAA
+2163 
-2168 TQAAA
+2168 
-2173 TAAAIAAAKVL
+2173 
-2184 TDAAAAAAVASVN
+2184 
-2197 TKTVGNT
+2197 TVDPNM
-2204 ADSSGGSGSTT
+2204 SSNGRGGSGST
-2215 KYTSNGVAFKTAD
+2215 NMM
-2228 HAKQAN
+2228 
-2234 DLYLALKAA
+2234 AL
-2243 ITAYDAQNKLG
+2243 
-2254 PSTKL
+2254 S
-2259 GTLLTAKN
+2259 
-2267 TAQKQYDNFVTK
+2267 
-2279 YKYAASGGLVSKYM
+2279 
-2293 ASGGIVPKYM
+2293 
-2303 ASGGMASPKY
+2303 SGGMVPKY
-2313 FAAGGVPRGTDTI
+2313 FAVGGMSRGTDTV

-2336 MSKYAVDSYGV
+2336 MNK
-2347 DKMKAIN
+2347 KATKAFGPQLAAMN
-2354 SGSIEGDKVYNYNLS
+2354 SSRYPSTMAKGLSAPTYQASTTNISAPSRVSNSTSVNNNSSSVYNYS
-2369 VNVKSNANPQDIA
+2369 VGINVGGSNANPQDIA
-2382 KTVMLEIKNVD
+2382 RAVMTQIKNVD

>member
-127 QYIKMGRDS
+127 QYIKMGRDT

-161 GAQKQALF
+161 AAQKQALF

-206 STAAKTFMEMEAQAL
+206 STASKTFMEMEAQAL

-230 FTPQAETQAA
+230 FTPQEETQAA

-284 ATRLSILGQIENSKA
+284 ATRLSILGQIDNTKA

-404 AREIV
+404 AKEIV
-409 VKNKGNLKATV
+409 VKNKGDLKATV

-472 NSSVEE
+472 NSSVED
-478 LSALSER
+478 LSALSEK

-666 LAGGIVSV
+666 LASGIVSV

-710 AGNIPGYMSGL
+710 AGSIPGYKEGVVRD
-721 APAYA
+721 
-726 HAQMPFSPGSQQY
+726 PGS
-739 QEGIKIAGL
+739 GSAGRVG
-748 EQLAAEFPQFIKV
+748 KV
-761 VSNLVAELPQSL
+761 VPTVVRPYSSNVGATKGLVDFL
-773 NVAMKKGASV
+773 NIDS
-783 GEFTKEYGSREGKFT
+783 
-798 TAAQLGGLD
+798 
-807 IGNTENKKAL
+807 GNTADVVSLYTKQILEEAKVSAQSVVVEINKWRQNNMAAL
-817 QLLENQIGKA
+817 
-827 TVQLAEQKAAGGKV
+827 QKAAAAVNAGADATTEFGPL
-841 VVSDEMFAEATR
+841 VSKFNQDMETAQGPFSQFAKTAQTMAPKLSKDLVEAQQ
-853 SVIDEYKNIE
+853 K
-863 GAAGRAARAL
+863 
-873 DASSKQI
+873 
-880 GQVRVSAKKDE
+880 
-891 ILSGLKSGKFVKTK
+891 
-905 TGKQTQ
+905 
-911 NQVMFGDVNVGRES
+911 
-925 VSHPGQYQ
+925 
-933 SGNPISPRGSYKG
+933 
-946 KKKQGLIFAAKED
+946 AKELNLNVKNAAD
-959 AKAYQ
+959 AVKLSQELPNNVIASNLSKPGNFSKYSKIRAGAGSKFGNDQGIESMGIPRFMLPDMHPSERAYKLGTSQEHVSSSVQQQEQAIRLKAERSARKNASVYQ

-981 TSPHRLASADGKD
+981 TSPHKLAAQDGKD
-994 DANAYESAKQTATKQ
+994 DANAYENARQTATKQ

-1030 ATISPAGLE
+1030 ATISPAGLQ
-1039 SVVNETRA
+1039 SVVNETKA

-1127 GGTGFKALFSKG
+1127 GGTGFKSLFSRG
-1139 GGLAGF
+1139 GGLVGF

-1169 LLAAYSVIKMVN
+1169 LFAAYSVIKMVN
-1181 AARERERLSIEG
+1181 AARERERLAIEG
-1193 LGDAAFLAKDKL
+1193 LADAMSTTTSQVKT
-1205 KMLGGFFNVV
+1205 LGEFFNVL
-1215 PTASPFSSKTPQ
+1215 PKKLPFDLGQKEIVSAPVRTQRENLKANPQ
-1227 MGTTPAQ
+1227 FQKEFKSTI
-1234 RSQVESLR
+1234 ESLR
-1242 GDKDFKSKFK
+1242 KATNEEAKIVFSSLALNLQAQGFAKDQVQVIIDSLREESSQTDVKL
-1252 NDIKSLKSATDKQAQ
+1252 DVKSLNLSQESLDQLKKDIAPILVNLDKALDTGVTKKLVGGAGGRYVAPLREIVVFSKDVQKQLETTSEFISETAKSASGMFQLGLIDGKAYEATLLTIIETTRGLDEAQ
-1267 LVFNSLAIQLKGQ
+1267 RKILLQKVFEKLGVSASDFNLILGNSVREMKMLALLSSGVLSKDSPIL
-1280 GFTKEAIDTIVKA
+1280 KA
-1293 LQEEAGKTSI
+1293 LASADYKTQMR
-1303 KFDFSS
+1303 
-1309 IDIST
+1309 
-1314 KEGMSGFQKSLD
+1314 G
-1326 DLSAQV
+1326 V
-1332 AKDFATGYS
+1332 
-1341 ASTRLAMNGATG
+1341 
-1353 MWESFTTNIMSD
+1353 
-1365 KLKTSI
+1365 
-1371 NLATKSFTG
+1371 
-1380 MIDGISGQL
+1380 GQL
-1389 ANGTITADQ
+1389 N
-1398 YSQSFARI
+1398 
-1406 SSKLAAMPKPVQLAI
+1406 KLYEQLFGAI
-1421 VAELLKSLP
+1421 EK
-1430 EPVAK
+1430 
-1435 TATALTNIGDT
+1435 
-1446 MLLVN
+1446 VN
-1451 AKAMGL
+1451 K
-1457 TEGLA
+1457 
-1462 GVASAMLFLQTA
+1462 V
-1474 TGWGPEFAKNVNA
+1474 
-1487 AKLVISNFKKQL
+1487 
-1499 DDLKK
+1499 
-1504 GLGLTTKETDPFKD
+1504 ETDPFNPNA
-1518 LGTGEKFD
+1518 GGAAGEL
-1526 FSKYISNNI
+1526 SEIQ
-1535 KAIQTQTKAYEAM
+1535 KAINSLKEKTKQILDQSKAYNIL
-1548 RLAGISAATAAELA
+1548 RGKGYDAATAADLAADSLVAAALA
-1562 SNSDAAKAI
+1562 SGQIKAGTKKWTEFLEAIKKAKTALDAEPANKANQKFDTQKQAIEAQTKAMRTLLAAGYDAAEALEI
-1571 VELAKVGG
+1571 VG
-1579 DAWKKATNE
+1579 DADLVALINDSKAAGLTFNQVKE
-1588 IKKYTKEQKIL
+1588 KIDSAAAAIKNLKNLGNPFAAIEEQTEKFEKGFATAMEKFRIDEENAKREFQPGIDLAQAEVDRIQKVIDSINKTIDGL
-1599 QTGLIAGAE
+1599 QTNIKDKQRGIEENITRKVEEFENSIKVIEDRIAAE
-1608 SGDYELGRLQMAEKF
+1608 FDSPLEK
-1623 ITLQEN
+1623 LSSESEVLSHN
-1629 LLNLQTSPK
+1629 L
-1638 IKKYNDE
+1638 
-1645 LSFQELILKKISDA
+1645 ELIDHQS
-1659 MDAVTNKEIT
+1659 E
-1669 PRETLIKQNNYKLE
+1669 
-1683 ELSLIE
+1683 
-1689 NEINSAYDDQIKAL
+1689 EINSKYDLQAEALQKVSDINSDIADQQQKQL
-1703 DAIEKSNKNI
+1703 G
-1713 NAMQRSKLSIADALT
+1713 LADALSR
-1728 QGDISAA
+1728 GDISAA
-1735 AKAVDEARAEQ
+1735 AAAAQDMRAGSANRAASAQ
-1746 SVNSLSNTQEQITI
+1746 SGFL
-1760 SKDLTIAAL
+1760 DA
-1769 GRKQIE
+1769 GRK
-1775 EENKILQF
+1775 
-1783 QISQIQKNQLDAME
+1783 
-1797 MAKTQV
+1797 
-1803 DKRIDALNYEVS
+1803 
-1815 ITEKLLQ
+1815 
-1822 LQKDSIKYFGMT
+1822 
-1834 KTEID
+1834 
-1839 NAISSLNLAKDAG
+1839 
-1852 IDINVTSNLE
+1852 
-1862 VFLKAAKGDTE
+1862 
-1873 ALNTLLTTTVPAS
+1873 
-1886 AKAAFDALV
+1886 
-1895 TLRNS
+1895 
-1900 MNLSS
+1900 
-1905 TITVSVAGDGAVT
+1905 
-1918 SISAVTAA
+1918 
-1926 WAALNTAADS
+1926 
-1936 AAKARIIMAQF
+1936 
-1947 QIDQLS
+1947 
-1953 FNDFIAKTDEIDAKI
+1953 
-1968 KQMLKD
+1968 
-1974 AADILK
+1974 
-1980 DGIITDA
+1980 A
-1987 ELAAFATKWGLALE
+1987 ELAALTAGGMTRLKIEQRQYQIGQEQYKLE
-2001 QAQTFL
+2001 QDRKLLQKQISDIQEFKINPLLEEQKRIDLEIRKIEDEIYKLENAQTNSLRSNNIEL
-2007 DNVNAIFKAAV
+2007 DNAKIKLDQANVKLQESLDKIAGQKKVWEDAKFG
-2018 IDKSAIEA
+2018 IDEA
-2026 FAKEWGIPYA
+2026 KNSVDI
-2036 AAVKYLTDA
+2036 LNT
-2045 NAYLLVGTIDDT
+2045 
-2057 TIKSFATKWSL
+2057 SL
-2068 PYEAVKQYLLD
+2068 E
-2079 SNKSLSETGL
+2079 ETL
-2089 DSTSITEYA
+2089 R
-2098 AKWEEPKTAFNS
+2098 
-2110 YTSAVITGIS
+2110 
-2120 TLSTLDYSSPGS
+2120 L
-2132 SASSAWNGATAA
+2132 
-2144 ANAYSIAAA
+2144 
-2153 AASTAQKELA
+2153 AQ
-2163 SAIAA
+2163 
-2168 TQAAA
+2168 
-2173 TAAAIAAAKVL
+2173 AIAAAYASISGGSLSTSGSFVPDSAYVAPIS
-2184 TDAAAAAAVASVN
+2184 TDADKAALEEFIDIVEELDAALAALDAANASGNMYAVRNAGIKLAAAQAAYDATLPEVDPNNIGGGGGRNLLAM
-2197 TKTVGNT
+2197 
-2204 ADSSGGSGSTT
+2204 SSGG
-2215 KYTSNGVAFKTAD
+2215 
-2228 HAKQAN
+2228 
-2234 DLYLALKAA
+2234 
-2243 ITAYDAQNKLG
+2243 
-2254 PSTKL
+2254 
-2259 GTLLTAKN
+2259 
-2267 TAQKQYDNFVTK
+2267 
-2279 YKYAASGGLVSKYM
+2279 M
-2293 ASGGIVPKYM
+2293 VPRYM
-2303 ASGGMASPKY
+2303 ASGGMIKPKY
-2313 FAAGGVPRGTDTI
+2313 FAIGGVARGTDVV

-2336 MSKYAVDSYGV
+2336 MSKYAVDSYGTN
-2347 DKMKAIN
+2347 KMKAMN
-2354 SGSIEGDKVYNYNLS
+2354 NGSYQGEKVYNYNLN
-2369 VNVKSNANPQDIA
+2369 VNVKSDANPEDIA
-2382 KTVMLEIKNVD
+2382 RVVMTQIRQVD

-2400 R
+2400 RD

>member
-61 GSFSAELRTVKTTA
+61 GSFSAELRTVKTSA
-75 ESFTTALEGN
+75 ESFTASLEGN

-107 RSEFDTIGKVAEE
+107 KSEFDTISKVAEE

-127 QYIKMGRDS
+127 QYIKMGRDT

-161 GAQKQALF
+161 AAQKQALF

-206 STAAKTFMEMEAQAL
+206 STASKTFMEMEAQAL

-230 FTPQAETQAA
+230 FTPQEETQAA

-284 ATRLSILGQIENSKA
+284 ATRLSILGQIDNTKA

-386 LINPTK
+386 LINPTR

-404 AREIV
+404 AKEIV
-409 VKNKGNLKATV
+409 VKNKGDLKSTV

-472 NSSVEE
+472 NSSVED
-478 LSALSER
+478 LSALSEK

-639 YQSAATAGQR
+639 YQSAATAGQK

-666 LAGGIVSV
+666 LASGIVSV

-710 AGNIPGYMSGL
+710 AGNIPGYMAGKDT
-721 APAYA
+721 AFA
-726 HAQMPFSPGSQQY
+726 HAQMPFTPGSQQY

-748 EQLAAEFPQFIKV
+748 EKLAAEFPHFIKV

-773 NVAMKKGASV
+773 NVAMKKGASI

-853 SVIDEYKNIE
+853 SVIDEYKNVK
-863 GAAGRAARAL
+863 GAAGRAAQAL

-880 GQVRVSAKKDE
+880 GQIRVSARKQDLVE
-891 ILSGLKSGKFVKTK
+891 NLASGKFKRSR

-911 NQVMFGDVNVGRES
+911 DQIMFGDVNVGRES
-925 VSHPGQYQ
+925 SSKPGNFY
-933 SGNPISPRGSYKG
+933 SGNPISPTGSYKG
-946 KKKQGLIFAAKED
+946 KKKQGLIVAAKQD

-981 TSPHRLASADGKD
+981 TSPHKLAAQDGKD
-994 DANAYESAKQTATKQ
+994 DANAYENARQTGTKQ

-1030 ATISPAGLE
+1030 ATISPAGLQ
-1039 SVVNETRA
+1039 SVVNETKA

-1116 ATRAGTVATAM
+1116 ATRASAAAGLMKGLGKDAAGKQIGAKVSS
-1127 GGTGFKALFSKG
+1127 LFTKG

-1181 AARERERLSIEG
+1181 AARERERLAIEG
-1193 LGDAAFLAKDKL
+1193 LADAMSTTTSQVKT
-1205 KMLGGFFNVV
+1205 LGEFFNVLPKKLPFDLGQKEIV
-1215 PTASPFSSKTPQ
+1215 SAPVRTQRENLKASPEFQKEFKSTI
-1227 MGTTPAQ
+1227 
-1234 RSQVESLR
+1234 ESLR
-1242 GDKDFKSKFK
+1242 KATNEEAKIVFSSLALNLQAQGFAKDQVQVIIDSLREESSQTDVKL
-1252 NDIKSLKSATDKQAQ
+1252 DVKSLNLSQESLDQLKKDIAPILVDLDKALKTGVTKKLVGGGGAKGASAPLQEIVVFNKEAQKQLETTSEFISETAKSASGMFQ
-1267 LVFNSLAIQLKGQ
+1267 LGL
-1280 GFTKEAIDTIVKA
+1280 ID
-1293 LQEEAGKTSI
+1293 GKTYEATLLTI
-1303 KFDFSS
+1303 IETTRGLDEAQRKLLL
-1309 IDIST
+1309 
-1314 KEGMSGFQKSLD
+1314 QKVFEKLGVS
-1326 DLSAQV
+1326 
-1332 AKDFATGYS
+1332 AKDFNLILGNSVREMKMLALLSSGALS
-1341 ASTRLAMNGATG
+1341 KDSPILKALAS
-1353 MWESFTTNIMSD
+1353 SD
-1365 KLKTSI
+1365 SKTQ
-1371 NLATKSFTG
+1371 
-1380 MIDGISGQL
+1380 M
-1389 ANGTITADQ
+1389 
-1398 YSQSFARI
+1398 R
-1406 SSKLAAMPKPVQLAI
+1406 
-1421 VAELLKSLP
+1421 
-1430 EPVAK
+1430 
-1435 TATALTNIGDT
+1435 
-1446 MLLVN
+1446 
-1451 AKAMGL
+1451 
-1457 TEGLA
+1457 
-1462 GVASAMLFLQTA
+1462 GVAGLNKLYEQLFGA
-1474 TGWGPEFAKNVNA
+1474 IEKVN
-1487 AKLVISNFKKQL
+1487 KV
-1499 DDLKK
+1499 
-1504 GLGLTTKETDPFKD
+1504 ETDPFNPNA
-1518 LGTGEKFD
+1518 GGAAGEL
-1526 FSKYISNNI
+1526 SEIQ
-1535 KAIQTQTKAYEAM
+1535 KAINSLKEKTKQILDQSKAY
-1548 RLAGISAATAAELA
+1548 GILRAKGYDAATAADLAADSLVAAALA
-1562 SNSDAAKAI
+1562 SGAVVAGTKKWTEFLEAI
-1571 VELAKVGG
+1571 
-1579 DAWKKATNE
+1579 KKAKT
-1588 IKKYTKEQKIL
+1588 
-1599 QTGLIAGAE
+1599 
-1608 SGDYELGRLQMAEKF
+1608 
-1623 ITLQEN
+1623 
-1629 LLNLQTSPK
+1629 
-1638 IKKYNDE
+1638 
-1645 LSFQELILKKISDA
+1645 
-1659 MDAVTNKEIT
+1659 
-1669 PRETLIKQNNYKLE
+1669 
-1683 ELSLIE
+1683 
-1689 NEINSAYDDQIKAL
+1689 AL
-1703 DAIEKSNKNI
+1703 DAEPANKASQKFDTQKQAIEAQTKAMRTLLAAGYDAAEALDIVGDADLVALINNSKAAGLTFNQVKEKIDSAAEAIKNLKNLGNPFAAIEEQTEKFQKAFDAAMEKFRIDEEKAKNKFQPGIDLAQAEVDRIQKVIDGINKTIDGLQTNI
-1713 NAMQRSKLSIADALT
+1713 KDKQRGIEENITREVEKLEDSIKVIEDKIKVEFDTPLEKLSSESEVLSHNLELIDHQSEAINSKYDLQAEALQKVSDINSDIADQQQKQLGLADALSR
-1728 QGDISAA
+1728 GDISAA
-1735 AKAVDEARAEQ
+1735 AAAAQDMRAGSAARAASAQ
-1746 SVNSLSNTQEQITI
+1746 SGFL
-1760 SKDLTIAAL
+1760 DA
-1769 GRKQIE
+1769 GRK
-1775 EENKILQF
+1775 
-1783 QISQIQKNQLDAME
+1783 
-1797 MAKTQV
+1797 
-1803 DKRIDALNYEVS
+1803 
-1815 ITEKLLQ
+1815 
-1822 LQKDSIKYFGMT
+1822 
-1834 KTEID
+1834 
-1839 NAISSLNLAKDAG
+1839 
-1852 IDINVTSNLE
+1852 
-1862 VFLKAAKGDTE
+1862 
-1873 ALNTLLTTTVPAS
+1873 
-1886 AKAAFDALV
+1886 
-1895 TLRNS
+1895 
-1900 MNLSS
+1900 
-1905 TITVSVAGDGAVT
+1905 
-1918 SISAVTAA
+1918 
-1926 WAALNTAADS
+1926 
-1936 AAKARIIMAQF
+1936 
-1947 QIDQLS
+1947 
-1953 FNDFIAKTDEIDAKI
+1953 
-1968 KQMLKD
+1968 
-1974 AADILK
+1974 
-1980 DGIITDA
+1980 A
-1987 ELAAFATKWGLALE
+1987 ELAALTAGGMTRLKIEQRQYEIGQTQYNLE
-2001 QAQTFL
+2001 QGRKLLQKDISDIQEFKINPLLEKQKTIELEIRKIEDQIYELENAQTNSLRSNNIEL
-2007 DNVNAIFKAAV
+2007 D
-2018 IDKSAIEA
+2018 
-2026 FAKEWGIPYA
+2026 
-2036 AAVKYLTDA
+2036 
-2045 NAYLLVGTIDDT
+2045 
-2057 TIKSFATKWSL
+2057 
-2068 PYEAVKQYLLD
+2068 
-2079 SNKSLSETGL
+2079 
-2089 DSTSITEYA
+2089 A
-2098 AKWEEPKTAFNS
+2098 AKIKLDGLNEKLKKALDEIAAQKKVWEDAKFGIDEAKNAVDFLKTSLEEA
-2110 YTSAVITGIS
+2110 
-2120 TLSTLDYSSPGS
+2120 LDF
-2132 SASSAWNGATAA
+2132 AA
-2144 ANAYSIAAA
+2144 SIAAA
-2153 AASTAQKELA
+2153 WDSIKSKTITLTTNNVVTSGSSEGNDSSNSNEDLALAEALQEAA
-2163 SAIAA
+2163 
-2168 TQAAA
+2168 
-2173 TAAAIAAAKVL
+2173 
-2184 TDAAAAAAVASVN
+2184 DAAAALVEALGIDGNPYELRNAMMAAAAAKAAADAAWAKVGASGSGGGGG
-2197 TKTVGNT
+2197 GNSLLMM
-2204 ADSSGGSGSTT
+2204 SSGG
-2215 KYTSNGVAFKTAD
+2215 
-2228 HAKQAN
+2228 
-2234 DLYLALKAA
+2234 
-2243 ITAYDAQNKLG
+2243 
-2254 PSTKL
+2254 
-2259 GTLLTAKN
+2259 
-2267 TAQKQYDNFVTK
+2267 
-2279 YKYAASGGLVSKYM
+2279 M
-2293 ASGGIVPKYM
+2293 VPKYM
-2303 ASGGMASPKY
+2303 ARGGMSI
-2313 FAAGGVPRGTDTI
+2313 GSDTV

-2336 MSKYAVDSYGV
+2336 MNKKSTKAFGPALAAMNSSKYPSMMAKGLSAPTYQTS
-2347 DKMKAIN
+2347 ATNIN
-2354 SGSIEGDKVYNYNLS
+2354 APSSVSNSTSVNNNSSSVYNYS
-2369 VNVKSNANPQDIA
+2369 VGINVGGSNANPQDIA
-2382 KTVMLEIKNVD
+2382 RAVMTQIKNVD

>member
-127 QYIKMGRDS
+127 QYIKMGRDT

-161 GAQKQALF
+161 AAQKQALF

-206 STAAKTFMEMEAQAL
+206 STASKTFMEMEAQAL

-230 FTPQAETQAA
+230 FTPQEETQAA

-284 ATRLSILGQIENSKA
+284 ATRLSILGQIDNTKA

-404 AREIV
+404 AKEIV
-409 VKNKGNLKATV
+409 VKNKGDLKSTV

-472 NSSVEE
+472 NSSVED
-478 LSALSER
+478 LSALSEK

-639 YQSAATAGQR
+639 YQSAATAGQK

-666 LAGGIVSV
+666 LASGIVSV

-710 AGNIPGYMSGL
+710 AGNIPGYRTGLGTGTAVDIPGGFAAAHFGGSSYRSGKEL
-721 APAYA
+721 LD
-726 HAQMPFSPGSQQY
+726 MV
-739 QEGIKIAGL
+739 EGLNTAFAKQIRL
-748 EQLAAEFPQFIKV
+748 M
-761 VSNLVAELPQSL
+761 VSEVE
-773 NVAMKKGASV
+773 
-783 GEFTKEYGSREGKFT
+783 
-798 TAAQLGGLD
+798 GGLD
-807 IGNTENKKAL
+807 RVFTVFSNEVIATSTELNRAVGKTGTGKKAPIAL
-817 QLLENQIGKA
+817 AKRDLLENGAVRDVELQR
-827 TVQLAEQKAAGGKV
+827 QLESAG
-841 VVSDEMFAEATR
+841 VSIQE
-853 SVIDEYKNIE
+853 IKNINKKVTDEIKIGFTKLGDITEVTAEDLDKLIQDAYSAVAKTDQRVDAATSRMKKITTVTDPRNDSRIAVTSDPYTKARKSGQYHAGMEQMVGE
-863 GAAGRAARAL
+863 GNVPYQKNARFKITNDMAGSL
-873 DASSKQI
+873 GLSSKEVANVYSQLSRESQI
-880 GQVRVSAKKDE
+880 ALSKLKGDVAKFTAEFEKQATSAGIKVGNSYKVGIDK
-891 ILSGLKSGKFVKTK
+891 SGLK
-905 TGKQTQ
+905 
-911 NQVMFGDVNVGRES
+911 DVYVES
-925 VSHPGQYQ
+925 
-933 SGNPISPRGSYKG
+933 R
-946 KKKQGLIFAAKED
+946 D
-959 AKAYQ
+959 
-964 SEVEKNTTD
+964 
-973 IYPATRER
+973 R

-994 DANAYESAKQTATKQ
+994 DANAYEGARQTATKQ

-1022 GLGAIGPG
+1022 GLGAIGPA
-1030 ATISPAGLE
+1030 ATISPAGLQ

-1127 GGTGFKALFSKG
+1127 GGTGFKSLFSRG
-1139 GGLAGF
+1139 GGLVGF

-1169 LLAAYSVIKMVN
+1169 LIAAYSVIKMAN
-1181 AARERERLSIEG
+1181 AARERERLAIEG
-1193 LGDAAFLAKDKL
+1193 LADAMSTTTSQVKT
-1205 KMLGGFFNVV
+1205 LGEFFNVLPKKLPFDLGQKEIV
-1215 PTASPFSSKTPQ
+1215 SAPVRTQRESLKASPEFQKEFKSTI
-1227 MGTTPAQ
+1227 
-1234 RSQVESLR
+1234 ESLR
-1242 GDKDFKSKFK
+1242 KATNEEAKIVFSSLALNLQAQGFAKDQVQVIIDSLREESSQTDVKLDVKSLNLSQESLDQLKKDIAPILVNLDRALDVGVTKKLVGGVGGRYAAPLQEIVVFSKDVQKQLETTSEFISETAKSASGMFELGLIDGKTYEATLNTVLETTRGLDDAQRKLLLQKVFEKLGADASALNGILGRTVTEMRLLALMSSGIFQKGSPVLEGLKAPKNSKEYTNALIQINRQYDKMFGSIVKITEEEKKKDFDPNTGGGEGELSEIQKAI
-1252 NDIKSLKSATDKQAQ
+1252 NSLKEKTKQ
-1267 LVFNSLAIQLKGQ
+1267 I
-1280 GFTKEAIDTIVKA
+1280 
-1293 LQEEAGKTSI
+1293 
-1303 KFDFSS
+1303 
-1309 IDIST
+1309 
-1314 KEGMSGFQKSLD
+1314 LD
-1326 DLSAQV
+1326 
-1332 AKDFATGYS
+1332 
-1341 ASTRLAMNGATG
+1341 
-1353 MWESFTTNIMSD
+1353 
-1365 KLKTSI
+1365 
-1371 NLATKSFTG
+1371 
-1380 MIDGISGQL
+1380 
-1389 ANGTITADQ
+1389 
-1398 YSQSFARI
+1398 QS
-1406 SSKLAAMPKPVQLAI
+1406 
-1421 VAELLKSLP
+1421 
-1430 EPVAK
+1430 
-1435 TATALTNIGDT
+1435 
-1446 MLLVN
+1446 
-1451 AKAMGL
+1451 
-1457 TEGLA
+1457 
-1462 GVASAMLFLQTA
+1462 
-1474 TGWGPEFAKNVNA
+1474 
-1487 AKLVISNFKKQL
+1487 
-1499 DDLKK
+1499 
-1504 GLGLTTKETDPFKD
+1504 
-1518 LGTGEKFD
+1518 
-1526 FSKYISNNI
+1526 
-1535 KAIQTQTKAYEAM
+1535 KAY
-1548 RLAGISAATAAELA
+1548 GILRAKGYDAATAADLAADSLVAAALA
-1562 SNSDAAKAI
+1562 SGQIKAGTKKWTEFLEAIKKAKTALDAEPANKANQKFDTQKQAIEAQTKAMRTLLAAGYDAAEALEI
-1571 VELAKVGG
+1571 VG
-1579 DAWKKATNE
+1579 DADLVALINDSKAAGLTFNQVKE
-1588 IKKYTKEQKIL
+1588 KIDSAAAAIKNLKNLGNPFAAIEEQTEKFEKGFATAMEKFRIDEENAKREFQPGIDLAQAEVDRIQKVIDSINKTIDGL
-1599 QTGLIAGAE
+1599 QTNIKDKQRGIEENITRKVEEFENSIKLIE
-1608 SGDYELGRLQMAEKF
+1608 D
-1623 ITLQEN
+1623 
-1629 LLNLQTSPK
+1629 K
-1638 IKKYNDE
+1638 IKTEFDSPLEK
-1645 LSFQELILKKISDA
+1645 LSSESEVLSHNLELIDHQS
-1659 MDAVTNKEIT
+1659 E
-1669 PRETLIKQNNYKLE
+1669 
-1683 ELSLIE
+1683 
-1689 NEINSAYDDQIKAL
+1689 EINSKYDLQAEALQKVSDINSDIADQQQKQL
-1703 DAIEKSNKNI
+1703 G
-1713 NAMQRSKLSIADALT
+1713 LADALSR
-1728 QGDISAA
+1728 GDISAA
-1735 AKAVDEARAEQ
+1735 AAAAQDMRAGSSARAASAQ
-1746 SVNSLSNTQEQITI
+1746 SGFL
-1760 SKDLTIAAL
+1760 DA
-1769 GRKQIE
+1769 GRK
-1775 EENKILQF
+1775 
-1783 QISQIQKNQLDAME
+1783 
-1797 MAKTQV
+1797 
-1803 DKRIDALNYEVS
+1803 
-1815 ITEKLLQ
+1815 
-1822 LQKDSIKYFGMT
+1822 
-1834 KTEID
+1834 
-1839 NAISSLNLAKDAG
+1839 
-1852 IDINVTSNLE
+1852 
-1862 VFLKAAKGDTE
+1862 
-1873 ALNTLLTTTVPAS
+1873 
-1886 AKAAFDALV
+1886 
-1895 TLRNS
+1895 
-1900 MNLSS
+1900 
-1905 TITVSVAGDGAVT
+1905 
-1918 SISAVTAA
+1918 
-1926 WAALNTAADS
+1926 
-1936 AAKARIIMAQF
+1936 
-1947 QIDQLS
+1947 
-1953 FNDFIAKTDEIDAKI
+1953 
-1968 KQMLKD
+1968 
-1974 AADILK
+1974 
-1980 DGIITDA
+1980 A
-1987 ELAAFATKWGLALE
+1987 ELAALTAGGMTRLKIEQRQYQIGQEQYKLE
-2001 QAQTFL
+2001 QDRKLLQKQISDIQEFKINPLLEEQKRIDLEIRKIEDEIYQLENAQTNSLRSNNIEL
-2007 DNVNAIFKAAV
+2007 DAAR
-2018 IDKSAIEA
+2018 IKLDGLNSDL
-2026 FAKEWGIPYA
+2026 A
-2036 AAVKYLTDA
+2036 AAIKKIEDQKKPWEDA
-2045 NAYLLVGTIDDT
+2045 KFGIDQAKNSVD
-2057 TIKSFATKWSL
+2057 ILNISL
-2068 PYEAVKQYLLD
+2068 E
-2079 SNKSLSETGL
+2079 ETL
-2089 DSTSITEYA
+2089 R
-2098 AKWEEPKTAFNS
+2098 
-2110 YTSAVITGIS
+2110 
-2120 TLSTLDYSSPGS
+2120 
-2132 SASSAWNGATAA
+2132 
-2144 ANAYSIAAA
+2144 
-2153 AASTAQKELA
+2153 LA
-2163 SAIAA
+2163 E
-2168 TQAAA
+2168 
-2173 TAAAIAAAKVL
+2173 AIAAAYAKIGGGKLSTSGSVSGQFE
-2184 TDAAAAAAVASVN
+2184 TEYVAPARNDADDAALAEFIAVVTELDQAQADYEAGLI
-2197 TKTVGNT
+2197 TGNST
-2204 ADSSGGSGSTT
+2204 IINALLADLKAKQETYDATLPAIDPNSTGGGGGGNNFLAMSSGGMV
-2215 KYTSNGVAFKTAD
+2215 K
-2228 HAKQAN
+2228 
-2234 DLYLALKAA
+2234 
-2243 ITAYDAQNKLG
+2243 
-2254 PSTKL
+2254 
-2259 GTLLTAKN
+2259 
-2267 TAQKQYDNFVTK
+2267 
-2279 YKYAASGGLVSKYM
+2279 
-2293 ASGGIVPKYM
+2293 
-2303 ASGGMASPKY
+2303 PKY
-2313 FAAGGVPRGTDTI
+2313 FAVGGVARGTDVV

-2336 MSKYAVDSYGV
+2336 MSKYAVDSYGTN
-2347 DKMKAIN
+2347 KMKAMN
-2354 SGSIEGDKVYNYNLS
+2354 NGSYQGEKVYNYNLN
-2369 VNVKSNANPQDIA
+2369 VNVKSDANPEDIA
-2382 KTVMLEIKNVD
+2382 RVVMTQIRQVD
-2393 SQRIRTQ
+2393 SQRIRAQ
-2400 R
+2400 RG